1 MRAVIQ
7 RVLSASV
14 SVQDKA
20 VASIGPGL
28 LVFAAVG
35 KGDSEADVTLIA
47 NKLCDL
53 RIFEDTEAKM
63 NLNVSQ
69 HGGAILLVSQFT
81 LFGDMRK
88 GNRPSFDAAELPAP
102 ALTLFDNLVAA
113 VRLRQVPVSTGIFR
127 AHMKI
132 ELTNDGPVTILL
144 DSKKLF

>member
-7 RVLSASV
+7 RVLSAKV
-14 SVQDKA
+14 SVENEEVA
-20 VASIGPGL
+20 VIGPGL

-35 KGDSEADVTLIA
+35 KGDAEADATLIA

-53 RIFEDTEAKM
+53 RIFEDSEGKM
-63 NLNVSQ
+63 NFNVSQ

-102 ALTLFDNLVAA
+102 ALKLFNQLVAA
-113 VRLRQVPVSTGIFR
+113 VRLRQVPVSTGVFR
-127 AHMKI
+127 AHMKV

-144 DSKKLF
+144 DSTKLF